1 MQYIF
6 GVVVLL
12 LDIWAIVNILSSST
26 TTLSKVLWTL
36 GIIVLPI
43 LGFLAWFLF
52 GPKSGSRAIA

>member
-1 MQYIF
+1 MEFIF
-6 GVVVLL
+6 GIVVLL
-12 LDIWAIVNILSSST
+12 LDIWAIVNIVASPSS
-26 TTLSKVLWTL
+26 TLSKVLWTI